1 MFRMKVAEIA
11 TETLDENLLHL
22 ASDSL
27 ILNHDNKG
35 CTTLNEGCTTLNEGC
50 TTLNEGCTTLNRV
63 QNNSKC
69 LLILFTLLT
78 S

>member
-11 TETLDENLLHL
+11 TETLDENLFHL

-27 ILNHDNKG
+27 NLNHDNKG
-35 CTTLNEGCTTLNEGC
+35 CTTLNEGCTTLNV
-50 TTLNEGCTTLNRV
+50 GCTTLNRV

-69 LLILFTLLT
+69 LLILFILLT